1 VQVLRRMGARRHLL
15 WIGLLLIGAVDA
27 AAQPSQPIGPYVV
40 DARGAL
46 VRFKQDGSV
55 AAGLDVTADNL
66 PTRGL
71 GIAAGAH
78 WYPLRRGR
86 IALGL
91 GGELLLARD
100 TRTKEQTDVTV
111 ATPVATPTVTTR
123 FSSMTPH
130 VSLNFGTGEGWS
142 YISGGVGLARLTSE
156 RDDEPFVD
164 SASRVRAMNYGGGA
178 RWFTGPRLAFT
189 FDLRFYTINLQP
201 AAGTR
206 PAYPRSRF
214 MVISAG
220 VSLR

>member
-1 VQVLRRMGARRHLL
+1 L
-15 WIGLLLIGAVDA
+15 WIGLLLIGAADV
-27 AAQPSQPIGPYVV
+27 AAQPPQPIGPYVV

-46 VRFKQDGSV
+46 VRFKQDASV
-55 AAGLDVTADNL
+55 ATGLEVTADNL

-86 IALGL
+86 VTLGL

-111 ATPVATPTVTTR
+111 ATPTVTTS
-123 FSSMTPH
+123 FSSMTPL

-156 RDDEPFVD
+156 RDDAPFAD
-164 SASRVRAMNYGGGA
+164 SASRVRATNYGGGA
-178 RWFTGPRLAFT
+178 RWFTSPHLAFT
-189 FDLRFYTINLQP
+189 FDLRFYTINAQP
-201 AAGTR
+201 SAGTR
-206 PAYPRSRF
+206 PAYPRSKF
-214 MVISAG
+214 MIISVG